1 MVRFSKTL
9 WRQHTIC
16 YVLTGMIWLRFLK
29 IIIIVLPP
37 LSLGI
42 IDARNAF
49 NDHNVFGMNSFT
61 TPRERAVLANV

>member
-1 MVRFSKTL
+1 MATTHNLLVLR
-9 WRQHTIC
+9 

-42 IDARNAF
+42 IMPEMHLMIIMF
-49 NDHNVFGMNSFT
+49 LG
-61 TPRERAVLANV
+61 

>member
-1 MVRFSKTL
+1 
-9 WRQHTIC
+9 
-16 YVLTGMIWLRFLK
+16 MIWLRFLK

-49 NDHNVFGMNSFT
+49 IMIIMFLG
-61 TPRERAVLANV
+61 